1 MLDRIAC
8 APCCWGVEEAS
19 HATNPSWGK
28 VLMDASDSGFRGIEL
43 GPDGFFPEDPELLK
57 SAFRVRGLQVC
68 AGKVQVPFCDS
79 ANMPAILEEV
89 DTVCQ
94 RLDALGVKNL
104 LVMEGIH
111 AERYGYIGQ
120 SVTAPRLKVES
131 KRTMIAN
138 LERIIS
144 VASQY
149 GLRCLLHPGIGGYI
163 SYKDEIDFVMSQIPA
178 NKLGLCIDIG
188 HAFLDGMDPLGLI
201 RQYGTRIEHIHVKD
215 VSTDKLRLAI
225 RDKLEWVDAYSKGLI
240 TPLGDGDI
248 KLQQVM
254 SALKAADYQGWI
266 VVEHEHD
273 TADVSQVSRD
283 LKRSRDYLA
292 QIVA

>member
-1 MLDRIAC
+1 
-8 APCCWGVEEAS
+8 
-19 HATNPSWGK
+19 
-28 VLMDASDSGFRGIEL
+28 
-43 GPDGFFPEDPELLK
+43 
-57 SAFRVRGLQVC
+57 
-68 AGKVQVPFCDS
+68 
-79 ANMPAILEEV
+79 MPAILEEV

-94 RLDALGVKNL
+94 RLDSLGVKNL

-120 SVTAPRLKVES
+120 SVTAPRLKAES

-215 VSTDKLRLAI
+215 VSTDKLRG
-225 RDKLEWVDAYSKGLI
+225 SS
-240 TPLGDGDI
+240 PL
-248 KLQQVM
+248 
-254 SALKAADYQGWI
+254 
-266 VVEHEHD
+266 
-273 TADVSQVSRD
+273 R
-283 LKRSRDYLA
+283 
-292 QIVA
+292 